1 MCSNQHSSQW
11 DGRIK
16 LAKEGIKRIY
26 ERQENEKKAIKE
38 EMLIVENKILYS
50 RIEDLKATIKELK
63 SHIRQLRANDSVKDK
78 QIEKIE
84 KYSEDFLSIMVFCFF
99 FFVGGLMISNYH

>member
-26 ERQENEKKAIKE
+26 ERQEIEKKEIKE
-38 EMLIVENKILYS
+38 EMLILENKLLYS
-50 RIEDLKATIKELK
+50 RIEDLNATIKELK
-63 SHIRQLRANDSVKDK
+63 RHIRQLRANDSVKDK

-84 KYSEDFLSIMVFCFF
+84 KYSENFLGSMIFSFF
-99 FFVGGLMISNYH
+99 FFVAALMISNNH